1 MIALRHISLGLVAL
15 LLLVLGGA
23 WVAPSVLEWNRYRAD
38 VSGLASA
45 ALGQSVRIEGRITL
59 RVLPQ
64 PLLVAERVTV
74 DASGGATVTAEQLLL
89 RVALMPLLAGR
100 VEARELVLRGADI
113 RLPWPPDP
121 AALALRAPSWLS
133 ALSARIERGRLQIG
147 EVAVTGLEATL
158 ATNDVSGSFLSAGR
172 ARSGGRDWA
181 FTARVSQPGG
191 DGAVGLDLTLDG
203 QGAGAVI
210 SGQLQPDGT
219 MVGRVAL
226 RGTDLSQLVPAPSV
240 PFRVEGRLTTGGGLV
255 AADELAGELAGAPV
269 KGAIALRLLPRVRL
283 DVAVAAS
290 RLDLDAW
297 APALLGRAVGLQPG
311 MPLGIDLSAEAA
323 LLGDGTLRGL
333 RAAFDIADSAVEVRE
348 ARALLPGE
356 ASLRLK
362 GRLAPAGASRLRFE
376 GEAALEAPA
385 LRTTLAWAARAG
397 LGPVD
402 ALPPSV
408 LRTAALHGQVR
419 VEDGELAITE
429 MAGQVD
435 GSAVLAALAWRPAPR
450 PTLRAVVTAERVD
463 LDPWAA
469 SFWPGTGAPNLIAA
483 AATFGPL
490 ALDLRLLAEAAT
502 LRGIAAT
509 DVTLDLAA
517 TPGRIEVRQMAAQ
530 ALGAAASA
538 SLTLLEGGRIAD
550 AKAELKAARATGF
563 TPYVVQAL
571 GRNFAARLE
580 PLLRG
585 ALLLQLQAGGAP
597 ENLGL
602 KLAATLAD
610 LRLEATPTLDLPGGR
625 WAGTLTLRHP
635 GAPRLAE
642 TLGQAGASAWLGDG
656 SLALVAQLTGGADRL
671 VAESFDLA
679 AGGLRAGGA
688 LRLDRGDVPRLS
700 GRIAAEGLM
709 LPWPYPR
716 SPDPLP
722 IEGLLGW
729 EAELQ
734 LTARSVSL
742 SRERVLADATA
753 TLALVR
759 GQLQLSDLTAT
770 LAGGRLTGSLAFDAA
785 ARPPVLAVQAGLRG
799 GQISA
804 PVFDTAIDLA
814 GGVLDGAARLSAA
827 GFSPAGLLA
836 SLGGTVSLSGRDGML
851 TGFDLARM
859 GARLEETDLRA
870 ALAGGATAFDQLSLE
885 AGIENGGL
893 LLRRAALAGRAGTA
907 TAAGTID
914 LTRALL
920 ALRLAFLPAVP
931 DPPEIGLR
939 LSGPADMPERV
950 PELAGAVRWRAEHP
964 P

>member
-23 WVAPSVLEWNRYRAD
+23 WLVPSVLEWNRYRAD

-45 ALGQSVRIEGRITL
+45 ALGQAVRIEGRVTL

-74 DASGGATVTAEQLLL
+74 DASGGATVSAEQLLL

-100 VEARELVLRGADI
+100 LEARELVLRGADI

-121 AALALRAPSWLS
+121 AALALRTPSWLS

-181 FTARVSQPGG
+181 FTVRVSQPGG
-191 DGAVGLDLTLDG
+191 DGAVGVDFTLDG

-219 MVGRVAL
+219 MLGRVGL
-226 RGTDLSQLVPAPSV
+226 RGTDLSQLVPAPAV

-269 KGAIALRLLPRVRL
+269 KGAIALRLLPLVRL

-297 APALLGRAVGLQPG
+297 APALLGRAASLQPS

-323 LLGDGTLRGL
+323 VLGDGTLRGL
-333 RAAFDIADSAVEVRE
+333 RAAFDIADGTVAVRE
-348 ARALLPGE
+348 ARVLLPGE

-362 GRLAPAGASRLRFE
+362 GRLAPDVASRLRFE

-402 ALPPSV
+402 SLPPSV
-408 LRTAALHGQVR
+408 LRTATLRGQVR
-419 VEDGELAITE
+419 VEDGELAIAD
-429 MAGQVD
+429 MVGQVE
-435 GSAVLAALAWRPAPR
+435 GAAVLATLSWRPAPR

-469 SFWPGTGAPNLIAA
+469 FVWPGTGAPGLVAA

-490 ALDLRLLAEAAT
+490 ALDLRLSAEAAT

-509 DVTLDLAA
+509 DLTLDLAA
-517 TPGRIEVRQMAAQ
+517 APGRIDVRQVSAQ

-538 SLTLLEGGRIAD
+538 SFTLREGGRVTD
-550 AKAELKAARATGF
+550 GKAELKAERATGL

-571 GRNFAARLE
+571 GPPFAARLE

-585 ALLLQLQAGGAP
+585 ALLLQLQAAGAP
-597 ENLGL
+597 ESLGL

-610 LRLEATPTLDLPGGR
+610 LRLEAMPTLDLPGGR

-642 TLGQAGASAWLGDG
+642 TLGQARASAWLGDG

-722 IEGLLGW
+722 IEALLGW

-734 LTARSVSL
+734 LAARSVSL
-742 SRERVLADATA
+742 SRDRVLADATA
-753 TLALVR
+753 TLALAR
-759 GQLQLSDLTAT
+759 GQLHLTNLTAA
-770 LAGGRLTGSLAFDAA
+770 LAGGRLTGSLSFDAA
-785 ARPPVLAVQAGLRG
+785 ARPPTLAVQAGLRG
-799 GQISA
+799 GQITA

-814 GGVLDGAARLSAA
+814 GGVLDGAVRLSAA

-851 TGFDLARM
+851 AGFDLARM
-859 GARLEETDLRA
+859 GARLEDTDLRA

-893 LLRRAALAGRAGTA
+893 LLRRAALSGRAGTG
-907 TAAGTID
+907 TAVGTID

-920 ALRLAFLPAVP
+920 GLRLVLVPAVP

-939 LSGPADMPERV
+939 LSGPADSPERV